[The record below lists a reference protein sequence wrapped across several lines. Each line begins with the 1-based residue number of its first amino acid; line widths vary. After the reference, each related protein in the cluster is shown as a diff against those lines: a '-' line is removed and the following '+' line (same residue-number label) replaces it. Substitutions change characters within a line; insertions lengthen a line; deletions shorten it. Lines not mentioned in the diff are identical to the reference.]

1 MAFPNRFVDAAR
13 MVSCRSQTD
22 KLVLLALACEADA
35 RGRVRVDPNV
45 LATKTALPVSKV
57 EGALASLHRA
67 GHIDARRWEDSGCW
81 SARFF
86 VGGVNGRPLRGEWR

>member
-1 MAFPNRFVDAAR
+1 MAFPDRFVDAAW

-35 RGRVRVDPNV
+35 RVRVDPNV
-45 LATKTALPVSKV
+45 LATKTALLVSKV

-81 SARFF
+81 SARFL